1 MAKRPLGVTIICLI
15 GWLGAL
21 LSVIGGLSTIWFFG
35 LGTISLILGVVTAIV
50 LYWLWQMKKQG
61 WMWTM
66 VLEGILLLVAL
77 VQMDAVGVIVAGI
90 VLVYLWM
97 NKKLFK

>member
-35 LGTISLILGVVTAIV
+35 LGIISLILGVVTAIV